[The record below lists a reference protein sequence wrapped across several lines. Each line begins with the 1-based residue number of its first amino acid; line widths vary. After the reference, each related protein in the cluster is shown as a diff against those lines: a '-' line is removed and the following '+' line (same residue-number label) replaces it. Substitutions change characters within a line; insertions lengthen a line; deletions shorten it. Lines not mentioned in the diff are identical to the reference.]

1 MKRIAVLGAGTMGSG
16 IVQVIAQSGY
26 EVVLRDIDQEAV
38 NSGLETI
45 KKNLTRSVD
54 KDRLTKPEKEETLAR
69 LTTTTELE
77 DVADVDLV
85 IEAIIE
91 DMKIKQDV
99 FSKLDEVCKEE
110 TILATNTSALSV
122 TELATATERPEQ
134 VIGIHFF
141 NPVPIMKLV
150 ELIRSLTTNE
160 ETFAQV
166 ESFVEEIGKTPVEVE
181 EAPGFVVNRLLIP
194 MLNEAAYLLHEG
206 VADKEDIDTAMK
218 LGANH
223 PLGPLALADLIGLD
237 VCLSI
242 METLQEELGE
252 PKYRPCPL
260 LKKKVRAGQ
269 LGKKTGQGF
278 YSY

>member
-1 MKRIAVLGAGTMGSG
+1 MQQIAVLGAGTMGSG
-16 IVQVIAQSGY
+16 IAQVIAQSGY
-26 EVVLRDIDQEAV
+26 EVILRDIDEETV
-38 NSGLETI
+38 SSGWEVI
-45 KKNLTRSVD
+45 NKNLTRSVD
-54 KDRLTKPEKEETLAR
+54 KDRLTEAEKEETLAR

-77 DVADVDLV
+77 AVADVDLV

-91 DMKIKQDV
+91 DMEIKQDV

-141 NPVPIMKLV
+141 NPVPVMKLV
-150 ELIRSLTTNE
+150 ELIRSLTTAE

-166 ESFVEEIGKTPVEVE
+166 ESFIEEIGKKPVEVE

-206 VADKEDIDTAMK
+206 VAEKKDIDTAMK

-237 VCLSI
+237 VCLAI